1 MRLRLRIARIF
12 CKMLKIHIWIFLPFY
27 YFYYILILIL
37 ILIIR
42 IKTIC
47 FVYLIIKGG
56 KILDYNIIIID
67 EFSQE

>member
-27 YFYYILILIL
+27 YFYYILIL